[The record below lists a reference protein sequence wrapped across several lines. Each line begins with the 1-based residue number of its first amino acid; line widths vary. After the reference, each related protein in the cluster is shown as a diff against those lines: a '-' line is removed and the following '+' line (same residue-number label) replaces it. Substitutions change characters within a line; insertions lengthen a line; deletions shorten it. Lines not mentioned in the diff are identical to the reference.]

1 MIQNGSASGMTY
13 LYRMMRDEILIKM
26 QRYCDYQDRCHQEV
40 RFKLIRLQVY
50 GDELEQIMAILID
63 EDLLNE
69 ERFARSFARGRH
81 RIKAWG
87 RHRITRE
94 LKKRQISDYCIRKAM
109 EEIEEEE
116 YLTNLEMVLRRRT
129 TYLAPDW
136 PRGKQEEDLREHAM
150 RKGYELSLITAAI
163 PKVLDE

>member
-1 MIQNGSASGMTY
+1 MSYICP
-13 LYRMMRDEILIKM
+13 MMRDEILIKM
-26 QRYCDYQDRCHQEV
+26 RRYCDYQDRCHQEV
-40 RFKLIRLQVY
+40 RSKLIRLQVY

-109 EEIEEEE
+109 EEIDEDE
-116 YLTNLEMVLRRRT
+116 YRKNLEMVLRRRT
-129 TYLAPDW
+129 AYLSPEW

-150 RKGYELSLITAAI
+150 RKGYELPLIASTI
-163 PKVLDE
+163 RQVLDE

>member
-1 MIQNGSASGMTY
+1 MDY
-13 LYRMMRDEILIKM
+13 LCSMMREEILMKM

-40 RFKLIRLQVY
+40 RSKLIRLQVY
-50 GDELEQIMAILID
+50 GDELEEIMAILID

-81 RIKAWG
+81 RIKSWG
-87 RHRITRE
+87 RHRISQE

-109 EEIEEEE
+109 EEIDEEE
-116 YLTNLEMVLRRRT
+116 YMKNLEMVLRRRT
-129 TYLAPDW
+129 AYLASDW

-150 RKGYELSLITAAI
+150 RKGYELSLIASAI